1 MLKLGIITD
10 QVSMDLERALPVIED
25 LGIHYVEI
33 HSLWNKTIEN
43 LSLAQVKQAQE
54 IVRKYGLEVSN
65 ISATLFLMCHLKE
78 SKTIIPHFSDHF
90 ITKRG
95 DYHQHLQALEYC
107 IQLCEI
113 FATDKIRI
121 FGFRKEKPLDNETA
135 INLISEKLRYPV
147 ELAEK
152 AGVTLLLENC
162 PHTYLPAGWQ
172 TAKVIE
178 QMNSENL
185 KALWDPGNTLR
196 GGTIP
201 YPDDYEKA
209 GQYLAHIHIK
219 DLARENSGYRPV
231 LLGEGEIDYRKI
243 IRNLVNDNY
252 EGVISL
258 EPEYEAKTGGQIKG
272 SKQSTARMREI
283 LSYLH
288 IRVQ

>member
-10 QVSMDLERALPVIED
+10 QVSMDLEHALPVIED

-33 HSLWNKTIEN
+33 HSLGNKTIEN
-43 LSLAQVKQAQE
+43 LSLSQAKQAQE

-95 DYHQHLQALEYC
+95 DYYQHLQALEYC
-107 IQLCEI
+107 IQLGEI

-162 PHTYLPAGWQ
+162 PHTYLQAGWQ

-178 QMNSENL
+178 QINSENL

-196 GGTIP
+196 RGTIP
-201 YPDDYEKA
+201 YPDDYEKTR
-209 GQYLAHIHIK
+209 QYLAHIHVK
-219 DLARENSGYRPV
+219 DLARENSDYRPV

-243 IRNLVNDNY
+243 IRNLVEDNY

-258 EPEYEAKTGGQIKG
+258 EPEYEAKTGGQIKS
-272 SKQSTARMREI
+272 SKQSVIRIRKI
-283 LSYLH
+283 LDSLD
-288 IRVQ
+288 IQV